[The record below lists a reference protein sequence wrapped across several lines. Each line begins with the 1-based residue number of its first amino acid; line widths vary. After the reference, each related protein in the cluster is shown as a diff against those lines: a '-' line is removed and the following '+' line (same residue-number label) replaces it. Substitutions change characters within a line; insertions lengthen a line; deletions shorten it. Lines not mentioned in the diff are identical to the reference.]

1 MTAKEVVEE
10 LRTLGSESIKKVLRN
25 HGVQE
30 PFFGVKIG
38 DMKKIEKR
46 IKKDYQLALDLYAT
60 GNYDAMYLA
69 GLVADDAKMTKKDL
83 NHWVKMANGG
93 ALASATVPWV
103 AAGSHHGY
111 EIALEW
117 IESKNENVAAA
128 GWATLSSLVAMKAD
142 DDLDLPGLER
152 LLKRVQKTIH
162 GEPDSVRSAMNGF
175 VIALGT
181 YVKELSDLAVQA
193 ATKIGEVSVDMG
205 NTDCKVPNAVEYI
218 DKARSKGAI
227 GKKRKTVKC

>member
-218 DKARSKGAI
+218 DKARAKGAI